1 MTTGIFGYCLKA
13 SLPGHNTG
21 GALRAR
27 ACSDESGE
35 KHWGNQTIELSVVV
49 AAQDFGSSLQKCL
62 TGLTAQIAPARAE
75 ILVVSGPGGEVVFQL
90 GKKFP
95 SIQFIQ
101 TPVACSIPRLWSA
114 GIAAARGRIVALT
127 IEQCVPAPDWT
138 EQTLRGHAA
147 EWPAIGGA
155 IDINPGL
162 GLVDWA
168 IYFCRYSRY
177 TPPFPPEFLD
187 DLPGDNC
194 SYKRAALESLR
205 EVIADGFWETFVHQA
220 MRRKGE
226 RLLSDP
232 SILVY
237 YAGSF
242 SWGTFFARR
251 FRQGRYFAARRA
263 REMGTGQRLVRAGM
277 FPFISLVMLYRIA
290 KRVWTKGRY
299 RLKFLAALPL
309 LASFLVAWA
318 TGEGWGY
325 FLGPAAGQDEDEA
338 GAGVVLDEIR

>member
-1 MTTGIFGYCLKA
+1 MTTGISGYCLKA
-13 SLPGHNTG
+13 SLPGHNSG
-21 GALRAR
+21 GALRAH
-27 ACSDESGE
+27 ASSHESWE
-35 KHWGNQTIELSVVV
+35 KHRGNQPIELSVVV
-49 AAQDFGSSLQKCL
+49 AAQDFGSSLRKCL
-62 TGLTAQIAPARAE
+62 TGLTAQLAPARAE

-101 TPVACSIPRLWSA
+101 TPVASSIPRLWSA

-127 IEQCVPAPDWT
+127 IEQCVPAPDWA

-155 IDINPGL
+155 IDIEPGL

-168 IYFCRYSRY
+168 VYFCRYSRY

-194 SYKRAALESLR
+194 TYKRAALESLR

-263 REMGTGQRLVRAGM
+263 REMGTGPRLVRAQAGLSSRSNILAGCCQSLELPRPRTTQWSGPPNA
-277 FPFISLVMLYRIA
+277 FPPTRHCKHGLS
-290 KRVWTKGRY
+290 GRRPCY
-299 RLKFLAALPL
+299 GPEDLP
-309 LASFLVAWA
+309 SSNTRKSPWS
-318 TGEGWGY
+318 Y
-325 FLGPAAGQDEDEA
+325 
-338 GAGVVLDEIR
+338 